1 MTVPSSRMPF
11 DSCCSTVGSMTA
23 GDLAVREHTLC
34 HRAATF
40 ETATDAAL
48 HAVLIDNAALSVMDT
63 SELEDMR
70 AALIADGHA
79 YDAAA
84 EAAGVPMADRFAW
97 HSYLRTTRRQQ
108 PAEHRRLA
116 EHSDFQS
123 NAPGLPRRIMSRT

>member
-1 MTVPSSRMPF
+1 
-11 DSCCSTVGSMTA
+11 MTA
-23 GDLAVREHTLC
+23 GDLALREHTLC

-97 HSYLRTTRRQQ
+97 QSYLHTTRRQQ